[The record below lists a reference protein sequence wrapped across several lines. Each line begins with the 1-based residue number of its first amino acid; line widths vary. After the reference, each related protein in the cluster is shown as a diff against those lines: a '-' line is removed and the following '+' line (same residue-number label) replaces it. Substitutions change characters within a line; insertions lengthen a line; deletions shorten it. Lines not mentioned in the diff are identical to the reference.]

1 MLTRKQNLLET
12 IKMGNP
18 DRFVNQFDYM
28 ELFLD
33 PIHDHCGGFCEVGG
47 SKVNDWGVKVF
58 WPVGEP
64 GPFPVVD
71 DANKVIKDITKWRE
85 VLEPIVPDPSKY
97 PEEEWD
103 AILAQVEQVD
113 RNDKFVAP
121 WFVNGLFE
129 KIHYL
134 MGVEDA
140 MINLYEEPE
149 AMHDLIDYI
158 VDWQIEVAKETK
170 RRYHPDAL
178 FQHDDWG
185 SQTRLFLSP
194 EMFREFIKPAYT
206 KIYKFWKEECDCQLI
221 VHHSDSYAAELV
233 PDMIDMGIDVFQGAV
248 LENNIPALL
257 KQYGGKIA
265 IQGGL
270 DNGKFDTH
278 DWSKEKIT
286 AALVDI
292 IEKTGGGKGLIPSF
306 TMGGPGT
313 TFDGAYDWA
322 TEEIDRLSKIYF
334 K

>member
-1 MLTRKQNLLET
+1 MLTRKQNFMET
-12 IKMGNP
+12 LRGGKP
-18 DRFVNQFDYM
+18 DRFVNQFDYI

-33 PIHDHCGGFCEVGG
+33 PIHDHCGGFCDVGG

-64 GPFPVVD
+64 GPFPMCEGED
-71 DANKVIKDITKWRE
+71 KVIKDVTKWRE

-97 PEEEWD
+97 PEQEWD
-103 AILAQVEQVD
+103 AILAEVEKVD
-113 RNDKFVAP
+113 RNDKFVSP
-121 WFVNGLFE
+121 WFVTGVFE
-129 KIHYL
+129 RLHYL

-140 MINLYEEPE
+140 MINMYTEPE
-149 AMHDLIDYI
+149 AMHDLIDFI
-158 VDWQIEVAKETK
+158 VDWQIEVAKEEK
-170 RRYHPDAL
+170 RRYAPDAL

-185 SQTRLFLSP
+185 SQTRLMMSP
-194 EMFREFIKPAYT
+194 EMFREFIKPAYE
-206 KIYKFWKEECDCQLI
+206 KIYGFWKKENGAQII

-257 KQYGGKIA
+257 DKYAGKIL

-270 DNGKFDTH
+270 DNGKFDRP
-278 DWSKEKIT
+278 DWTKEKIT
-286 AALVDI
+286 AGLVDI
-292 IEKTGGGKGLIPSF
+292 IEKTNGGKGLIPAF

-322 TEEIDRLSKIYF
+322 TEEIDRLSKVYF